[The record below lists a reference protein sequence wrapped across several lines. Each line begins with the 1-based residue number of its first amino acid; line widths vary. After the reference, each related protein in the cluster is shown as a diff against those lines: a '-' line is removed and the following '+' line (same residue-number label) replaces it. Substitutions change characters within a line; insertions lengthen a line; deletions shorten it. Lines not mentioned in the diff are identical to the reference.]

1 MKKLLFNIRHS
12 FSARLSLSILGVA
25 TIIFML
31 GMGLLFYYSRQSVR
45 QAAVEEATQVLDN
58 MSQRLTNLLNE
69 VEVATV
75 NTEWQVTQHLV
86 PDSMF
91 AYSRHIVEFNPS
103 IIGCSISFEP
113 YFFKEKGE
121 YFSVYSYE
129 DQGVIATQQE
139 GSEQFRYFDLPWYKE
154 AATSRKACWID
165 PFKDY
170 NPEGIYAKE
179 IIVSYCKPLMTTD
192 GKFLGVIS
200 SDVSLQLLTQA
211 LAAEKRYPHSY
222 AMFIGKSGNIIV
234 STNGMQGKPD
244 LHPANHLVLQKQQP
258 GTEWT
263 LAVICPERD
272 IFLHSDRLFS
282 FIMTIIVF
290 GLLIMLLLCFIVI
303 RKTIAPLRILAKE
316 TNAIAEGRFDIKLAT
331 SESTDAIGQLQNS
344 FSIMQYAIV
353 KHLDDLKQ
361 MQQQI
366 QQSNEELTVAK
377 RMVEEAGKK
386 KLAFMRDMSHQIRT
400 PLNIISGF
408 AQVLRDSHSTITPEE
423 VKSVTQEIL
432 RNSHDLSTIISHLVS
447 AATIE
452 GLTTISRNDLVNCN
466 ELCHQAAAKLT
477 LRHPE
482 TVKLDIDVKVPDS
495 LQIRTNRECAQ
506 EIIDE
511 LMHNANKF
519 TNKGKI
525 TISCQRLDS
534 SRIAFTITDTGVGIP
549 PEKREQIFAR
559 FTKLN
564 SFNEG
569 LGLGLPLC
577 LQKARLLGGDLTLDT
592 TYYSGTRLVFT
603 LPSEL

>member
-1 MKKLLFNIRHS
+1 
-12 FSARLSLSILGVA
+12 
-25 TIIFML
+25 
-31 GMGLLFYYSRQSVR
+31 
-45 QAAVEEATQVLDN
+45 
-58 MSQRLTNLLNE
+58 
-69 VEVATV
+69 
-75 NTEWQVTQHLV
+75 
-86 PDSMF
+86 
-91 AYSRHIVEFNPS
+91 
-103 IIGCSISFEP
+103 
-113 YFFKEKGE
+113 
-121 YFSVYSYE
+121 
-129 DQGVIATQQE
+129 
-139 GSEQFRYFDLPWYKE
+139 
-154 AATSRKACWID
+154 
-165 PFKDY
+165 
-170 NPEGIYAKE
+170 
-179 IIVSYCKPLMTTD
+179 
-192 GKFLGVIS
+192 
-200 SDVSLQLLTQA
+200 
-211 LAAEKRYPHSY
+211 
-222 AMFIGKSGNIIV
+222 
-234 STNGMQGKPD
+234 
-244 LHPANHLVLQKQQP
+244 
-258 GTEWT
+258 
-263 LAVICPERD
+263 
-272 IFLHSDRLFS
+272 
-282 FIMTIIVF
+282 
-290 GLLIMLLLCFIVI
+290 
-303 RKTIAPLRILAKE
+303 
-316 TNAIAEGRFDIKLAT
+316 
-331 SESTDAIGQLQNS
+331 
-344 FSIMQYAIV
+344 
-353 KHLDDLKQ
+353 

-377 RMVEEAGKK
+377 RMVEEAGEK

-495 LQIRTNRECAQ
+495 LQIRTNRDCAQ

-519 TNKGKI
+519 TKKGKI

-534 SRIAFTITDTGVGIP
+534 NHIAFTITDTGVGIP
-549 PEKREQIFAR
+549 PEKREQIFAP